1 MRTLKVQGVIIQK
14 REIGEKDYAITIFT
28 PEFGKIFAYARGA
41 RNIKS
46 KFQGHLDLLN
56 ICDFHIYQ
64 SPKNH
69 IITDCC
75 LVKNFNKFC
84 CYLPKF
90 YAVEEI
96 TKIIRTYTTEN
107 EESGEIYS
115 LLTETLNSLENSK
128 KENLILEA
136 FKIKLFLLL
145 GMMPD
150 LNTNDFAPINIRMKK
165 LMKYIIQNTYG
176 EIQRI
181 NLCKNDARELERMTM
196 LLSEQI

>member
-1 MRTLKVQGVIIQK
+1 
-14 REIGEKDYAITIFT
+14 
-28 PEFGKIFAYARGA
+28 
-41 RNIKS
+41 
-46 KFQGHLDLLN
+46 
-56 ICDFHIYQ
+56 
-64 SPKNH
+64 
-69 IITDCC
+69 
-75 LVKNFNKFC
+75 
-84 CYLPKF
+84 
-90 YAVEEI
+90 VEEI